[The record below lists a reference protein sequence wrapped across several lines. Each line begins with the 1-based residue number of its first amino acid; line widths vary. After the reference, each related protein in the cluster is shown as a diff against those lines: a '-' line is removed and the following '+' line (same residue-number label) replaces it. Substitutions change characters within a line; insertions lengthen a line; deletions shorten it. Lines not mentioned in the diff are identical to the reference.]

1 MNWMKGVFHQLHLLW
16 QALKKFND
24 DNGFLLASGLTFNL
38 LVGLIPLFLLLLAF
52 VGTYLYSDREVL
64 NHIRRYLENVAPS
77 LDPKI
82 MKSVLRMIQVRQI
95 VGILGIGGLIWTSI

>member
-1 MNWMKGVFHQLHLLW
+1 MNWLKGVFHQLHLLW

-64 NHIRRYLENVAPS
+64 NHIRRYLESVAPS
-77 LDPKI
+77 LDP
-82 MKSVLRMIQVRQI
+82 
-95 VGILGIGGLIWTSI
+95 